1 MGVIIRPSLLA
12 FPVSNL
18 LLIIGFCN
26 IYLLP
31 DFGAQLMMVLFFIL
45 PISLLLLIA
54 THGRKYH
61 IKGGYIHIKLFLM
74 YPFSISI
81 QSLSGVAI
89 KPVGVRSGHLQL
101 QESAKNYLVSSPMLI
116 RNIAFPMRAR
126 RLINNSISSR
136 ELSKNSSIDWLAS
149 FFEQRCGIV
158 RPTIRAYPWMLS
170 ILILFFLG
178 MYSAVNA
185 ASIMGS
191 FIMFGIPVLM
201 VLFVS
206 YFGNRYEL
214 KEGVVTAFHL
224 LKRSKQIKLDE
235 LESLDLELIGLMAG
249 HITLKSSNGVVIKMK
264 NIPVRLT
271 AK

>member
-1 MGVIIRPSLLA
+1 
-12 FPVSNL
+12 
-18 LLIIGFCN
+18 
-26 IYLLP
+26 
-31 DFGAQLMMVLFFIL
+31 
-45 PISLLLLIA
+45 
-54 THGRKYH
+54 
-61 IKGGYIHIKLFLM
+61 
-74 YPFSISI
+74 
-81 QSLSGVAI
+81 
-89 KPVGVRSGHLQL
+89 
-101 QESAKNYLVSSPMLI
+101 
-116 RNIAFPMRAR
+116 
-126 RLINNSISSR
+126 
-136 ELSKNSSIDWLAS
+136 
-149 FFEQRCGIV
+149 
-158 RPTIRAYPWMLS
+158 MLS